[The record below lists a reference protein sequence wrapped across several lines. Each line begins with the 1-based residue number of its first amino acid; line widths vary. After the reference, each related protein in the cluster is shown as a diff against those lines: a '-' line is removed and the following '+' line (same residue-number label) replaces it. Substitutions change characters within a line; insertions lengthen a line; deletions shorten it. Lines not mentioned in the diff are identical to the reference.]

1 MTLIANLQGKK
12 TTVRIFLLSPLAV
25 TTTSPMRDQI
35 LKNSVF
41 LTKLELQG

>member
-25 TTTSPMRDQI
+25 TTSPMRDQI